1 MKHNILV
8 VEDEQDTAD
17 LAKRVLEREGF
28 TVIHAKDGRQ
38 AATLLETMR
47 PPSLV
52 VLDMIIPYVSGLEL
66 LSAIRNHPDWRTIP
80 ILMVSADH
88 YEPDIQRAM
97 SQGATAYLVKQPGL
111 RDLIQAVS
119 QILCLPTSSA
129 PSRSDVTA
137 PPPAHPTRR
146 ASQHTRPR
154 GRQRKNRAA

>member
-47 PPSLV
+47 PPALV

-66 LSAIRNHPDWRTIP
+66 LSAIRHHPDWHTIP

-97 SQGATAYLVKQPGL
+97 AQGATAYLVKQPGL
-111 RDLIQAVS
+111 RNLLQAVS
-119 QILCLPTSSA
+119 QVLCLPA
-129 PSRSDVTA
+129 PASPARSDVTA
-137 PPPAHPTRR
+137 PAPARPTRR
-146 ASQHTRPR
+146 TSRHTRPR
-154 GRQRKNRAA
+154 DKQRKNRAA